1 MINVYKFL
9 ITYPEKSAKTTMQ
22 GQKTSPLHGSK
33 RFFGESGDSDDHD
46 DGTPDKFMIV
56 HKASG
61 LVLEVLPTG
70 QVCLS
75 QPHNGLSQMFYRDGP
90 YIHVCSTSGGMIGFD
105 IESGEIIVKLIK
117 TEDFL
122 FANCGLAI
130 QADGSIHQR
139 NSKLCFTVKNSI
151 PIPGSEIIMEDF
163 KNMPH
168 QIFND
173 VPVSKLQFDFF
184 QTRSHTLGEYGAD
197 HPLRQEFN
205 GNLEAWWPEAQAIFA
220 EINESDFESA
230 TMANDNYKLSMAPVL
245 HEGQQRTGGTVVVT
259 FAMDIR
265 NNKVAEML
273 LDDVDLQN
281 DILRALDGLKHRKF
295 DHNIIMAS
303 VQGKPFEAFWREN
316 IEQICGPAHA
326 PHTLIRAQR
335 LQGSSDAHFHDGTVI
350 YNRPI
355 GPDEVADGQ
364 VVFSFYK
371 GPDPKAGEKAKKLHI
386 EATGVWNKVTF
397 LETAMMQAVY
407 QCLLKRHLAKRGDS
421 PGRWLYEALF
431 RCHLSI
437 DLAKTKCPTMKG
449 ALFAG
454 RRTGHHMF
462 TLLQS
467 WYASRFYPNC
477 IGTSSFDAWFT
488 LSKKLNLPRIVPPVG
503 THAHEL
509 SMVFMCLFPELDA
522 NAERVP
528 FSQAL
533 AHYMYYR
540 LVHQGCAGP
549 MPMLPDTL
557 GTGAFMKAA
566 EAFRVTPMKDG
577 EVLNR
582 AEKVPLLS
590 LINSARQDSGCLNA
604 FKRTLGMYPAFKGSM
619 MASEIDSKED
629 LIKANSQGF
638 ITFGAGSFMGDGDKM
653 WKVTDENFS
662 ASMAVKAVRVFV
674 DGKKTEVQPVKLGD
688 SEDTIKVTC
697 DAALPLLEYM
707 KVVEDASLVKAAA
720 IKDPHASMH
729 LECDSDFNVSSS

>member
-1 MINVYKFL
+1 MFN
-9 ITYPEKSAKTTMQ
+9 PTT
-22 GQKTSPLHGSK
+22 
-33 RFFGESGDSDDHD
+33 
-46 DGTPDKFMIV
+46 
-56 HKASG
+56 
-61 LVLEVLPTG
+61 
-70 QVCLS
+70 
-75 QPHNGLSQMFYRDGP
+75 
-90 YIHVCSTSGGMIGFD
+90 
-105 IESGEIIVKLIK
+105 
-117 TEDFL
+117 
-122 FANCGLAI
+122 
-130 QADGSIHQR
+130 
-139 NSKLCFTVKNSI
+139 NSKFKKSK
-151 PIPGSEIIMEDF
+151 SEQSEQSEQPEQPQQPEQSEQSEQPEQPQQPQQPEQPQQP
-163 KNMPH
+163 KT
-168 QIFND
+168 
-173 VPVSKLQFDFF
+173 LQDEFIHAS
-184 QTRSHTLGEYGAD
+184 QQCLGEYDAE
-197 HPLRQEFN
+197 HHLRREFN
-205 GNLEAWWPEAQAIFA
+205 GNLEAYWPEVQAIFA
-220 EINESDFESA
+220 EINESDFGSA
-230 TMANDNYKLSMAPVL
+230 TIANDYYKLSMAPVL
-245 HEGQQRTGGTVVVT
+245 HAGQQRAKGNVVVT
-259 FAMDIR
+259 FSADIR
-265 NNKVAEML
+265 DKRVAEML

-316 IEQICGPAHA
+316 IEQICGPSHA

-364 VVFSFYK
+364 VAVCVYVGGSSK
-371 GPDPKAGEKAKKLHI
+371 SDSQSSCSELRGKKLHI

-407 QCLLKRHLAKRGDS
+407 QVVLARHLAKRGVAR
-421 PGRWLYEALF
+421 GRWLYESLF

-566 EAFRVTPMKDG
+566 EAFRVTPMQNG
-577 EVLNR
+577 EVQHC
-582 AEKVPLLS
+582 AEKVSLLS
-590 LINSARQDSGCLNA
+590 LINSARQDSGSLDA
-604 FKRTLGMYPAFKGSM
+604 FKGTLGKYPAFKGSM
-619 MASEIDSKED
+619 MASEIDCSED
-629 LIKANSQGF
+629 LVEAGIQGF
-638 ITFGAGSFMGDGDKM
+638 TTFGAGGFMGDSEKV
-653 WKVTDENFS
+653 WKVTADKFS

-674 DGKKTEVQPVKLGD
+674 NGKKTEVQPVKLGD
-688 SEDTIKVTC
+688 GEDNVKVTC
-697 DAALPLLEYM
+697 DTMLPLREYL
-707 KVVEDASLVKAAA
+707 KVVEHAQGIKNTA
-720 IKDPHASMH
+720 IQHPHAQKTVDVDEH
-729 LECDSDFNVSSS
+729 FNIVVAHADMMAPENAHQ

>member
-22 GQKTSPLHGSK
+22 GQKTSPHGSK
-33 RFFGESGDSDDHD
+33 RFYDDTDDSD
-46 DGTPDKFMIV
+46 DGTPGTLANFMIV
-56 HKASG
+56 HNASG
-61 LVLEVLPTG
+61 LVLEVLSTG
-70 QVCLS
+70 QICIS

-117 TEDFL
+117 TKDFL

-168 QIFND
+168 QIFKV

-184 QTRSHTLGEYGAD
+184 QTRSHTLGEYKAD

-205 GNLEAWWPEAQAIFA
+205 GNLDAWWPEAQAIFA
-220 EINESDFESA
+220 EINEYNFGSTTNAIDF
-230 TMANDNYKLSMAPVL
+230 YKLSMAPVL
-245 HEGQQRTGGTVVVT
+245 HAGQQRVKGKVVIT

-265 NNKVAEML
+265 DKKVAEML

-364 VVFSFYK
+364 VALSLFLGPNPK
-371 GPDPKAGEKAKKLHI
+371 GGKGAKKLHV
-386 EATGVWNKVTF
+386 EATGIWNKVAF
-397 LETAMMQAVY
+397 LETTMMQAVY
-407 QCLLKRHLAKRGDS
+407 QCLLERHLANRGA
-421 PGRWLYEALF
+421 PQGRWLYEALF

-522 NAERVP
+522 NAERIP

-533 AHYMYYR
+533 AHYMYYS

-566 EAFRVTPMKDG
+566 EAFKVTPMKDG
-577 EVLNR
+577 KVLDE
-582 AEKVPLLS
+582 AEKVSLLS
-590 LINSARQDSGCLNA
+590 LINSARQDSGSLDA
-604 FKRTLGMYPAFKGSM
+604 FKSTLGKYPAFKGSM

-638 ITFGAGSFMGDGDKM
+638 ITFGAGGFMGDN
-653 WKVTDENFS
+653 E
-662 ASMAVKAVRVFV
+662 
-674 DGKKTEVQPVKLGD
+674 KTREVGYIQML
-688 SEDTIKVTC
+688 
-697 DAALPLLEYM
+697 
-707 KVVEDASLVKAAA
+707 SLR
-720 IKDPHASMH
+720 I
-729 LECDSDFNVSSS
+729 

>member
-1 MINVYKFL
+1 MFNSTLQNSTLQNSTLQNSTLQNLTLQNLTK
-9 ITYPEKSAKTTMQ
+9 KSKTDQ
-22 GQKTSPLHGSK
+22 
-33 RFFGESGDSDDHD
+33 
-46 DGTPDKFMIV
+46 
-56 HKASG
+56 SG
-61 LVLEVLPTG
+61 LSGHPE
-70 QVCLS
+70 QS
-75 QPHNGLSQMFYRDGP
+75 EQSGLSGHPEQ
-90 YIHVCSTSGGMIGFD
+90 SEQSGL
-105 IESGEIIVKLIK
+105 SGHPKQPKL
-117 TEDFL
+117 T
-122 FANCGLAI
+122 
-130 QADGSIHQR
+130 
-139 NSKLCFTVKNSI
+139 
-151 PIPGSEIIMEDF
+151 
-163 KNMPH
+163 
-168 QIFND
+168 
-173 VPVSKLQFDFF
+173 LQDEF
-184 QTRSHTLGEYGAD
+184 QDASRQCLGEYGAE

-205 GNLEAWWPEAQAIFA
+205 GNLEAYWPEVQAIFA
-220 EINESDFESA
+220 EINESDFGSA
-230 TMANDNYKLSMAPVL
+230 SIANDFYKLSMAHVL
-245 HEGQQRTGGTVVVT
+245 HAGQERVKGNVVVT
-259 FAMDIR
+259 FAADIR
-265 NNKVAEML
+265 DKRVAEML
-273 LDDVDLQN
+273 LDDADLQN

-303 VQGKPFEAFWREN
+303 VQSKPFEAFWREN

-364 VVFSFYK
+364 VAVCVYVGGSSK
-371 GPDPKAGEKAKKLHI
+371 SDSQSSCSELRGKKLHI

-407 QCLLKRHLAKRGDS
+407 QVLLARHLAKRGVAQ
-421 PGRWLYEALF
+421 GRWLYESLF

-437 DLAKTKCPTMKG
+437 NLAKTQCPTMKG

-566 EAFRVTPMKDG
+566 EAFRVTPMRNG
-577 EVLNR
+577 EVQHC
-582 AEKVPLLS
+582 AEKVSLLS
-590 LINSARQDSGCLNA
+590 LINSARQDSGSLNA
-604 FKRTLGMYPAFKGSM
+604 FKCTLGKYPAFKGSM
-619 MASEIDSKED
+619 MASEIDCSED
-629 LIKANSQGF
+629 LVEAGSQGF
-638 ITFGAGSFMGDGDKM
+638 TTFGAGGFMGDSEKV
-653 WKVTDENFS
+653 WKVSADKFS
-662 ASMAVKAVRVFV
+662 ASMAVKVVRVFV

-688 SEDTIKVTC
+688 GEDNVKVTC
-697 DAALPLLEYM
+697 DATLPLREYS
-707 KVVEDASLVKAAA
+707 KVVEHAQGIKNAA
-720 IKDPHASMH
+720 IRHLHAQKTID
-729 LECDSDFNVSSS
+729 CDEHFNIVVAP